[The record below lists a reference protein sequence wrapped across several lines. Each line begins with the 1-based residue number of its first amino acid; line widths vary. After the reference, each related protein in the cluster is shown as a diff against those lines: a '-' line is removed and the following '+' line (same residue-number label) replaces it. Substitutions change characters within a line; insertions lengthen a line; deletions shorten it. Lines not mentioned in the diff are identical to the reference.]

1 LSLEFRITI
10 GEAMRAPK
18 ARRWL
23 VLTSASILAAAVAP
37 LASAPPTAA
46 APAPAKMHI
55 DCSTGTPLC
64 TEVADSEEVFGEG
77 NYVGHDEPAAT
88 FYDSHAGAGN
98 NATYVVRL
106 PKDPPTPPKQDGTGG
121 TFNFQLHPA
130 FWFGMALCDNQSAP
144 EFTHAACK
152 PDSDTNIF
160 DGANPNAADYIGKHP
175 GTDFLEVQFFPPG
188 WVPWPAGFSCD
199 ASKRCAAMAI
209 FSLSQD
215 QNTGTLNNANCL
227 ATAGVEPANFAFIT
241 RNGHP
246 HAPPSP
252 LAATA
257 ATFTPNPA
265 PDLFMSSGDQIVLS
279 IRDSRDGLRADLI
292 DLSARSAGSMTASAA
307 NQFAQINFEPTAA
320 TCSQSPYTF
329 RPMYASSSEHTRVPW
344 AAHTYNIAMSD
355 EIGHF
360 EYCDAVDAEGGN
372 CTAPGGA
379 DRGNPPD
386 GDDTGCFSG
395 ATSLRIHVGGCIATE
410 NDFDGTSYVRD
421 WPGST
426 TPNRDR
432 LLHPEA
438 IQFTSP
444 VFNGFHRYAR
454 SGFEADLPRIEAADT
469 IDPKFPPCDR
479 STGANCVNP
488 PPGAQFYPLFTT
500 RGFGAACHWQLGG
513 PNIPGT
519 TNTFGG
525 SSTTEFGALLTSVY
539 PGPTGTPITRINNFR
554 RVLNHTP
561 C

>member
-1 LSLEFRITI
+1 LFLAFRITI
-10 GEAMRAPK
+10 GEAMRAQQ

-23 VLTSASILAAAVAP
+23 ALTSASILAAAVAP
-37 LASAPPTAA
+37 LAFAQPAA
-46 APAPAKMHI
+46 AASAPAKMHL
-55 DCSTGTPLC
+55 DCSKGTPLC

-77 NYVGHDEPAAT
+77 NYVGHDEPATT

-98 NATYVVRL
+98 NATYVLRL

-130 FWFGMALCDNQSAP
+130 FWFGMALCDNQSGP
-144 EFTHAACK
+144 EFTHAPCK
-152 PDSDTNIF
+152 ADSDSNIF
-160 DGANPNAADYIGKHP
+160 DGADPNAADYIGKHP
-175 GTDFLEVQFFPPG
+175 GAAFLEVQFYPPG
-188 WVPWPAGFSCD
+188 WEPWPAGISCD
-199 ASKRCAAMAI
+199 ASKWCAAMAI

-215 QNTGTLNNANCL
+215 QNTGTLNNADCL
-227 ATAGVEPANFAFIT
+227 ARAGVEPANFAFIT

-252 LAATA
+252 LEATA
-257 ATFTPNPA
+257 ATFTPNA
-265 PDLFMSSGDQIVLS
+265 ATDLFMNSGDQVVLN
-279 IRDSRDGLRADLI
+279 IRDAHDGLRADLV

-307 NQFAQINFEPTAA
+307 NQFAQINFQPTAA

-344 AAHTYNIAMSD
+344 AAHTYNVAMSD

-372 CTAPGGA
+372 CTAPGGR

-386 GDDTGCFSG
+386 GDDAGCFSG
-395 ATSLRIHVGGCIATE
+395 ANSLRIHVSGCIATE
-410 NDFDGTSYVRD
+410 NDFDGTSYARD

-426 TPNRDR
+426 TPNTDR
-432 LLHPEA
+432 RLHPEA

-444 VFNGFHRYAR
+444 VFNGFRHYSRV
-454 SGFEADLPRIEAADT
+454 GFEADLPRIEAADT
-469 IDPKFPPCDR
+469 LDPRFPACNR
-479 STGANCVNP
+479 TTGANCVNP
-488 PPGAQFYPLFTT
+488 PPNSQFYPFFTT
-500 RGFGAACHWQLGG
+500 HGSGAACHWQLGG
-513 PNIPGT
+513 ANIPGT

-525 SSTTEFGALLTSVY
+525 SSATEFGSLLTSVY
-539 PGPTGTPITRINNFR
+539 PGVGGPITRINNFR
-554 RVLNHTP
+554 RVLNHNP